1 MGLGGGLLLKKQ
13 LEIFNEEKETGERQE
28 REKKTRQPND
38 VGHQISL
45 IDCSSLTN
53 SSCLCMTK

>member
-13 LEIFNEEKETGERQE
+13 LEIFNEEKEMGETG
-28 REKKTRQPND
+28 EKKTRQPND

>member
-13 LEIFNEEKETGERQE
+13 LEIFNEEKETGETGE
-28 REKKTRQPND
+28 RKKTRQPND